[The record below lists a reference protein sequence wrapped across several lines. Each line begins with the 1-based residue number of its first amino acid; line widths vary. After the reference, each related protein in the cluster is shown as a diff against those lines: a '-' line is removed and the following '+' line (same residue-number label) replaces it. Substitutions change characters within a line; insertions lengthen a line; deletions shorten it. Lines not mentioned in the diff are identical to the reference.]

1 MIDTIFF
8 DLDNTLYPSENG
20 MWQAIRM
27 RIDLYMKERLNI
39 PEQEI
44 PGLRRS
50 YFERYGTTLR
60 GLQIHKH
67 VDPFDYLAYV
77 HDLPLQDYLSP
88 NPQLHQMLMS
98 LPQRRWIFTN
108 ADAAHAGRVLKA
120 LNLADCFNG
129 IIDIFAMEFACKPQ
143 REAFEKAMRIAGE
156 TVPGDCMLIDD
167 APRNL
172 AAARRMGLAAIL
184 VGGEDM
190 TANGVLHVPDLLSL
204 RSVVPELWSRNGSE
218 EQGRQ
223 GGGREGLDV

>member
-20 MWQAIRM
+20 LWRAIRM

-39 PEQEI
+39 PEQDI
-44 PGLRRS
+44 LSLRRS

-60 GLQIHKH
+60 GLQIHKQ
-67 VDPFDYLAYV
+67 VDPVDYLAYV
-77 HDLPLQDYLSP
+77 HDLPLQDYLTP
-88 NPQLHQMLMS
+88 NPQLHQLLMS

-108 ADAAHAGRVLKA
+108 ADAAHARRVLET
-120 LNLADCFNG
+120 LNLVDCFHG
-129 IIDIFAMEFACKPQ
+129 VIDVFAMGFACKPE
-143 REAFEKAMRIAGE
+143 RRAFEKAMQIAGE
-156 TVPGDCMLIDD
+156 TDAGCCMLIDD

-172 AAARRMGLAAIL
+172 AAARSMGFAAIL

-190 TANGVLHVPDLLSL
+190 TTNGVLRVPDLLSL

-218 EQGRQ
+218 GI
-223 GGGREGLDV
+223 GPG

>member
-20 MWQAIRM
+20 LWQAIRM

-44 PGLRRS
+44 SGLRRS

-60 GLQIHKH
+60 GLQIHKN
-67 VDPFDYLAYV
+67 VDPVDYLTFV

-88 NPQLHQMLMS
+88 SPQLRQMLTS

-108 ADAAHAGRVLKA
+108 ADAAHAGRVLST
-120 LNLADCFNG
+120 LNLADCFHG
-129 IIDIFAMEFACKPQ
+129 IIDVFAMEFACKPE
-143 REAFEKAMRIAGE
+143 REAFEKAMQIAGE
-156 TVPGDCMLIDD
+156 PDPGDCMLIDD

-172 AAARRMGLAAIL
+172 AAARRMGFAAIL
-184 VGGEDM
+184 VGGEDRI
-190 TANGVLHVPDLLSL
+190 TDGRLRVPDLLSL

-218 EQGRQ
+218 
-223 GGGREGLDV
+223 D